1 MKKVILLII
10 SLLAISQYSFAQE
23 QEVPIKFEK
32 ILVGSG
38 GNQNPRT
45 PENIPVIYLNGNT
58 LLLSTSCDGYTLQ
71 IVDKAENICYELVIP
86 MGTNEL
92 VLPNNLSG
100 EYELRIIQG
109 NTLYYGTINID

>member
-45 PENIPVIYLNGNT
+45 PENIPVVYLNGNT
-58 LLLSTSCDGYTLQ
+58 LLLSTSCDGYTLEIIDEMGNICHQ
-71 IVDKAENICYELVIP
+71 TVIPIGTTALTLPQSLTGEYRLKIVD
-86 MGTNEL
+86 
-92 VLPNNLSG
+92 
-100 EYELRIIQG
+100 G
-109 NTLYYGTINID
+109 NTCYYGPININ